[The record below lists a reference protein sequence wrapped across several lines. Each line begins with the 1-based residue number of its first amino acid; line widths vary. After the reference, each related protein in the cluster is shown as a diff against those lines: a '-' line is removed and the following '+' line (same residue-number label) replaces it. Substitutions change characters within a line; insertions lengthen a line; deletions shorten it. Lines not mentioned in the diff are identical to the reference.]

1 MGNYTS
7 KTRDEWIK
15 ESIGIIKHKF
25 GKSKIKDDSDKEIEW
40 NEVEYYLG
48 ILYDVKYN
56 GLNLKKFNEI
66 TNPKINPGDLD
77 AFI

>member
-7 KTRDEWIK
+7 KTKDEWIK

-25 GKSKIKDDSDKEIEW
+25 GKSKIKDDSNNEIEW

-56 GLNLKKFNEI
+56 DLNLKKFNET
-66 TNPKINPGDLD
+66 TNPKINPLDLD